1 MFERIYMH
9 YNIIIIGL
17 LLLLLFKNVNVK
29 QTTFMDENLKTRI
42 ILQSIKSFEHK
53 RCTFFFSL
61 KAPSRIHGL

>member
-1 MFERIYMH
+1 MFEKIHMH
-9 YNIIIIGL
+9 YNIIIIG

-53 RCTFFFSL
+53 RCTFFFFESP
-61 KAPSRIHGL
+61 K

>member
-1 MFERIYMH
+1 MFERIHMH

-17 LLLLLFKNVNVK
+17 LLLLFKIVNVK

-53 RCTFFFSL
+53 RCTFFFFESP
-61 KAPSRIHGL
+61 K

>member
-1 MFERIYMH
+1 MFERIHMH
-9 YNIIIIGL
+9 YNIIIIG

-53 RCTFFFSL
+53 KCTFFSL